1 MQAFLDNG
9 RSKGLFA
16 NNKCATTY
24 TFLSR
29 NTGKLNTLPSNSQKR
44 SSKPRVVFG
53 SVWQLHCH
61 YDVNIT
67 ELRHMW
73 KWRLPVHYLECWSR
87 RSCMALHFAFARPHI
102 NIYSA
107 RKLGIAKIE
116 CFWSVQYVLSPFSYN
131 TSKYSN
137 IALCIFN
144 VMILKHLYA
153 WT

>member
-1 MQAFLDNG
+1 MHVLRDNG

-16 NNKCATTY
+16 NNKCASTY

-29 NTGKLNTLPSNSQKR
+29 NAGKQNTLPSNSQKR
-44 SSKPRVVFG
+44 SQKPRVVFG
-53 SVWQLHCH
+53 SVWQLHSH

-87 RSCMALHFAFARPHI
+87 RSCMAWHFALARPHI
-102 NIYSA
+102 NVYSA

-116 CFWSVQYVLSPFSYN
+116 CFWSVQYVLSPYTRTTPKS
-131 TSKYSN
+131 T
-137 IALCIFN
+137 
-144 VMILKHLYA
+144 VILHCESLSCAFVSLVY
-153 WT
+153 

>member
-1 MQAFLDNG
+1 MHVLRDNG

-16 NNKCATTY
+16 NNKCASTY

-29 NTGKLNTLPSNSQKR
+29 NAGKRNTLPSNSQKR
-44 SSKPRVVFG
+44 SQKPRVVFG
-53 SVWQLHCH
+53 SVWQLHSH

-107 RKLGIAKIE
+107 RKLGTARN
-116 CFWSVQYVLSPFSYN
+116 CYVQTVVTGQSFRLP
-131 TSKYSN
+131 TSHSCNSADISAATIWGYL
-137 IALCIFN
+137 A
-144 VMILKHLYA
+144 
-153 WT
+153 